1 MSWEVK
7 PVTTWSVQDVREWL
21 IHSGLGHLAHAVCTE
36 NLIDGQA
43 LLMLKEED
51 LRRHPL
57 ILPTLGDIKHLIYR
71 VNTLRAG
78 VNITDEREKISL
90 GLIKSTSFQSEVV
103 DCSTSDSESEI
114 SSTQNGNGHN
124 HAGSPHN
131 PTYPMN
137 GGVPLLPLCSTC
149 SMHLRSSRFN
159 RSTSLESEKWKT
171 ALAMGY
177 GLCVSWLTAVTM
189 TVVHDRVPDMEK
201 YPPLPDLL
209 LDNIPHIPW
218 AFDMAEVT
226 GMTLFVIWILVLLFH
241 KHRFILARRFF
252 SIAGTIF
259 LLRCVTMLITSLSV
273 PGVHLDCKPAP
284 YGTWAKRLH
293 AAYIIWSG
301 GGMSIQGVR
310 TCGDY
315 IFSGHTV
322 SLTLLNF
329 FITEYTSRNI
339 YFLHTF
345 TWVCNC
351 FGIFFILAAH
361 EHYSIDVFIAFYIT
375 SRLFLYYHTLVNNRA
390 LFKSHQSF
398 DAKRTWFYFPLFS
411 FFEQNIDGRIPNEF
425 ELPLTS
431 VDLHNIVIKFSHKF
445 STFSEK
451 LPSPRSRGIKR
462 EKSKSKVK

>member
-124 HAGSPHN
+124 QGGSHHN

-137 GGVPLLPLCSTC
+137 GGAPLLPLCSTC
-149 SMHLRSSRFN
+149 SQHLRSSRFN
-159 RSTSLESEKWKT
+159 RSTRLESEKWKT

-218 AFDMAEVT
+218 AFDMAELT
-226 GMTLFVIWILVLLFH
+226 GMTLFVIWILVLMFH

-445 STFSEK
+445 SAFSEK
-451 LPSPRSRGIKR
+451 IPSPRSRGIKR